1 MMIKYRVHEVA
12 KDFDLQSKEIVNI
25 LKNYFE
31 EPKKTQSP
39 LEEKELDIVFE
50 VLTQTNQVESFD
62 RYFALGEAARAERKA
77 AAEKAKADREAE
89 QARIAAE
96 LKAAAAA
103 AAAAARFC
111 APPRPRQRYG
121 SLFGGIRRKRNKAP
135 RTSLLKP
142 PESGR
147 RE

>member
-12 KDFDLQSKEIVNI
+12 KDFDVQSKEIVNI

-39 LEEKELDIVFE
+39 LEENELDIVFE
-50 VLTQTNQVESFD
+50 VMTQSNQVESFD
-62 RYFALGEAARAERKA
+62 RYFELGEAARLERKA

-103 AAAAARFC
+103 AAAA
-111 APPRPRQRYG
+111 G
-121 SLFGGIRRKRNKAP
+121 ESSKAIIYA
-135 RTSLLKP
+135 
-142 PESGR
+142 
-147 RE
+147 